1 MNRIQQKRCQ
11 FGQSMIEYTVVLMFG
26 VLTLTTGPM
35 KDQVAALMDTIRDNY
50 KGYSF
55 AMSLSDIPDSST
67 HNEYYTLLDGQ
78 NVSDEL
84 KQKLTDRT
92 SSNALRSPSDYQR
105 EIKNYNIAPPPVQQT
120 IRQAVNSMRSIT
132 IP

>member
-1 MNRIQQKRCQ
+1 
-11 FGQSMIEYTVVLMFG
+11 MIEYTVVLMFG

-35 KDQVAALMDTIRDNY
+35 KDQVKIVMDTIRDNY
-50 KGYSF
+50 TGYSF
-55 AMSLSDIPDSST
+55 AMSLSDIPDSNT
-67 HNEYYTLLDGQ
+67 HNDYYALLDGQ
-78 NVSDEL
+78 NVPDEL

-92 SSNALRSPSDYQR
+92 SNNSLRSPSDYQR
-105 EIKNYNIAPPPVQQT
+105 EIRNYNIAPPPVQRT